1 MSNKLSFY
9 IDRPSPLQRLNPL
22 TKMAV
27 AFAFI
32 IIAFSAHWYWAPLII
47 FFVGIIPIAVVGK
60 LGREFFSTSVHLFL
74 PLFAFLF
81 VMQSLFHPGGTTVL
95 FRLWFLTVK
104 LEGVQF
110 AFLTATRILVMVS
123 SFLLVLLS
131 THPSTLMSDLTQRGF
146 PAMLSYIVTSTL
158 QIIPQMRNKAGTIID
173 AQHSRGMNTEGSLG
187 QRVKALLPL
196 VGPLVFGSLVDV
208 EERAVAL
215 EARAF
220 NAPRKKTSLREIPD
234 TGWEKVVRWI
244 CLLLVV
250 VSMGS
255 NIWLS

>member
-9 IDRPSPLQRLNPL
+9 IDRPGPLHGLNPL
-22 TKMAV
+22 TKLAV

-32 IIAFSAHWYWAPLII
+32 IIAFSAHWYWAPLAI
-47 FFVGIIPIAVVGK
+47 FIAGIIPIAVAGR
-60 LGREFFSTSVHLFL
+60 LGREFFSTGVRLFL

-81 VMQSLFHPGGTTVL
+81 IMQSLFYPGGETVL

-104 LEGVQF
+104 LEGVRF
-110 AFLTATRILVMVS
+110 AFLTAMRILVMVS
-123 SFLLVLLS
+123 SFMLVLLS
-131 THPSTLMSDLTQRGF
+131 THPSALMSDLTQRGF

-173 AQHSRGMNTEGSLG
+173 AQRSRGLNTEGSLG

-234 TGWEKVVRWI
+234 TNWEKVLRWF
-244 CLLLVV
+244 CLILMVA
-250 VSMGS
+250 SIGS

>member
-47 FFVGIIPIAVVGK
+47 FIVGIIPIAMVGK
-60 LGREFFSTSVHLFL
+60 LGREFFRTSLRLFL

-95 FRLWFLTVK
+95 FHLWFLTVK

-158 QIIPQMRNKAGTIID
+158 QIIPHMRNKAGTIID